1 MTAIRQSTTRARPAE
16 KIAVSCQSRLRP
28 AGQPRPVLAGCPAEV
43 YRSLDLT
50 DGIEIDSRKLRDVD
64 VSRATS
70 ATPPPARN
78 PFPLA
83 IITDFG
89 YRDHYPG
96 VVKGVIAS
104 IAPRATVIDIT
115 HGIPAQSIVAGAIAL
130 RESWRYF
137 SPRTVFLA
145 VVDPGVGTER
155 APIAIET
162 RTGARFVGPDNGLL
176 WLAVNDAGI
185 KRIVKLTSPR
195 HRLTHV
201 SATFHGRD
209 IFAPAAA
216 YLWRGTPI
224 SALGPEFD
232 PKTILPLDLPL
243 PAESRREVRGEIIYV
258 DGFGNLVSNI
268 DRPIAERFGARFRQ
282 KSLSVR
288 IKRGAAMRLLDAYGD
303 APKGAPLA
311 IFGSF
316 GLLEVAIRD
325 GNAAR
330 HFAAGPGT
338 SVSLTAH

>member
-1 MTAIRQSTTRARPAE
+1 MPTLAR
-16 KIAVSCQSRLRP
+16 
-28 AGQPRPVLAGCPAEV
+28 
-43 YRSLDLT
+43 T
-50 DGIEIDSRKLRDVD
+50 
-64 VSRATS
+64 
-70 ATPPPARN
+70 

-89 YRDHYPG
+89 YRDHYVG
-96 VVKGVIAS
+96 VIKGVIAS
-104 IAPRATVIDIT
+104 IAPRATVIDVT
-115 HGIPAQSIVAGAIAL
+115 HGVPAQSIVAGAIAL

-137 SPRTVFLA
+137 PPRTVFLA
-145 VVDPGVGTER
+145 VVDPGVGTAR

-176 WLAVNDAGI
+176 WLAANQAGI
-185 KRIVKLTSPR
+185 KRIVKLTSTR
-195 HRLTHV
+195 HRLTNV

-224 SALGPEFD
+224 SALGP
-232 PKTILPLDLPL
+232 PLRPGSIVRLEPPRPL
-243 PAESRREVRGEIIYV
+243 TSSREVHGEVIYV

-268 DRPIAERFGARFRQ
+268 DRATVEEFSTHFRH

-288 IKRGAAMRLLDAYGD
+288 ISRGAAMRLHEAYGD
-303 APKGAPLA
+303 APKGVPLA

-325 GNAAR
+325 GNAAM
-330 HFAAGPGT
+330 HFAAGTGAPVTLLAGAGRT
-338 SVSLTAH
+338 

>member
-1 MTAIRQSTTRARPAE
+1 MSTLAR
-16 KIAVSCQSRLRP
+16 S
-28 AGQPRPVLAGCPAEV
+28 
-43 YRSLDLT
+43 
-50 DGIEIDSRKLRDVD
+50 
-64 VSRATS
+64 
-70 ATPPPARN
+70 

-89 YRDHYPG
+89 YRDHYVG
-96 VVKGVIAS
+96 AMKGVIAS
-104 IAPRATVIDIT
+104 IAPGAAVIDIT

-130 RESWRYF
+130 RETWRYF
-137 SPRTVFLA
+137 PPRTVFLA
-145 VVDPGVGTER
+145 VVDPGVGTAR

-162 RTGARFVGPDNGLL
+162 RAGARFVGPDNGLL
-176 WLAVNDAGI
+176 WLAANQAGI

-195 HRLTHV
+195 HRLTNV

-216 YLWRGTPI
+216 YLWRGASI
-224 SALGPEFD
+224 SALGPALRS
-232 PKTILPLDLPL
+232 IVQLDLPR
-243 PAESRREVRGEIIYV
+243 PVDSARELRGEVIYV

-268 DRPIAERFGARFRQ
+268 DRQTAEQFASRFRH

-316 GLLEVAIRD
+316 GLLEVAVRD
-325 GNAAR
+325 GNAAA
-330 HFAAGPGT
+330 HFAAGPGS
-338 SVSLTAH
+338 SVSVVAAAGRT

>member
-1 MTAIRQSTTRARPAE
+1 MPTLMRR
-16 KIAVSCQSRLRP
+16 
-28 AGQPRPVLAGCPAEV
+28 
-43 YRSLDLT
+43 
-50 DGIEIDSRKLRDVD
+50 
-64 VSRATS
+64 
-70 ATPPPARN
+70 

-83 IITDFG
+83 ILTDFG
-89 YRDHYPG
+89 YRDHYVG
-96 VVKGVIAS
+96 AMKGVIAS
-104 IAPRATVIDIT
+104 IAPGANVIDIS
-115 HGIPAQSIVAGAIAL
+115 HGTIAQCTVAGAIAL

-137 SPRTVFLA
+137 PRRTVFLA
-145 VVDPGVGTER
+145 VVDPGVGTAR

-162 RTGARFVGPDNGLL
+162 RAGARFVGPDNGLL
-176 WLAVNDAGI
+176 WLAATQAGI
-185 KRIVKLTSPR
+185 SRIVKLTSAR
-195 HRLTHV
+195 HRLTNV

-224 SALGPEFD
+224 SALGSALD
-232 PKTILPLDLPL
+232 PNSIEPLDLPR
-243 PAESRREVRGEIIYV
+243 PIESPNKVRGEVIYV

-268 DRPIAERFGARFRQ
+268 DRPTAERFGTRFRH

-288 IKRGAAMRLLDAYGD
+288 IRRGAAMRILDAYGD

-325 GNAAR
+325 GNAAM

-338 SVSLTAH
+338 SVSLVAGTGRI

>member
-1 MTAIRQSTTRARPAE
+1 MPTLTR
-16 KIAVSCQSRLRP
+16 S
-28 AGQPRPVLAGCPAEV
+28 
-43 YRSLDLT
+43 
-50 DGIEIDSRKLRDVD
+50 
-64 VSRATS
+64 
-70 ATPPPARN
+70 

-89 YRDHYPG
+89 YRDHYAG
-96 VVKGVIAS
+96 AMKGVIAS
-104 IAPRATVIDIT
+104 IAPGAAVIDIT
-115 HGIPAQSIVAGAIAL
+115 HGIPAQSVVAGAIAL
-130 RESWRYF
+130 RETWRYF
-137 SPRTVFLA
+137 PARTVFLA
-145 VVDPGVGTER
+145 VVDPGVGTAR

-162 RTGARFVGPDNGLL
+162 RAGTRFVGPDNGLL
-176 WLAVNDAGI
+176 WLAANQAGI

-195 HRLTHV
+195 HRLTSV

-216 YLWRGTPI
+216 YLWRGVSI
-224 SALGPEFD
+224 SALGPALRS
-232 PKTILPLDLPL
+232 ISIVQLDLPR
-243 PAESRREVRGEIIYV
+243 PVDSARELRGEVIYA

-268 DRPIAERFGARFRQ
+268 DRQTAEQFGSRFRH

-325 GNAAR
+325 GNAAA
-330 HFAAGPGT
+330 HFAAGPGS
-338 SVSLTAH
+338 SVSLAPAAGRI